1 MKQLPTCITC
11 AKSDGMI
18 CEHCEERLETGE
30 LTNLDIDISEILLE
44 IEEANPDSKLS
55 EASFFKSI
63 ELDRMTILVIGKGE
77 TDIFKPWI
85 KKLAKELQLNRI
97 EFIEKS
103 KDSSDLKARISEKE
117 LKNVVND
124 FVKPGKLVGINKL
137 FLPTGDDEYKARVQ
151 IKQGERLPLS
161 KENLEKIIK
170 ELTNTI
176 VRIETQ
182 VVQ

>member
-1 MKQLPTCITC
+1 MKLLPCCITC
-11 AKSDGMI
+11 AKSDGML
-18 CEHCEERLETGE
+18 CESCQGRLEIGE
-30 LTNLDIDISEILLE
+30 LSNLDIDIAEILLE
-44 IEEANPDSKLS
+44 IEEANPDMKLS

-63 ELDRMTILVIGKGE
+63 ELDKMTILVIGKGE
-77 TDIFKPWI
+77 TEVFKPFI
-85 KKLAKELQLNRI
+85 RKLLKELQLTRI

-103 KDSSDLKARISEKE
+103 KESSDLKTRISEKE

-151 IKQGERLPLS
+151 IRQNERLPLS
-161 KENLEKIIK
+161 KANLEKIIK

-176 VRIETQ
+176 VKIEID